1 MLSAVGADLYGEK
14 IAATC
19 TACGLDFSRVRTV
32 PGAST
37 STYVYLGGPDGDMA
51 LAVSDMEVCNEISPS
66 YLEKNLTLLNGA
78 QLVVVDANIPQESIE
93 FLAEHVT
100 PRFLPI
106 PSP

>member
-19 TACGLDFSRVRTV
+19 TACGHRLQ
-32 PGAST
+32 PGAARCPAAST

-66 YLEKNLTLLNGA
+66 YLEQNLTLLNGA
-78 QLVVVDANIPQESIE
+78 QLVVVDANIP
-93 FLAEHVT
+93 AGVH
-100 PRFLPI
+100 
-106 PSP
+106 